1 MTAHMMQEAIPGS
14 LVKWSQ
20 WAAALQKPDEFN
32 ANRFGEINGRLAV
45 LRAHIK
51 HHHITDP
58 FVVST
63 MLLPIDDELEDWK
76 NKLPE
81 HWNPKSYYRVPTNPL
96 QPITHYLDSYYEVYS
111 DLWVAS
117 MWNNYRVVRILIHET
132 IMFITMKYGTPEQ
145 ISALQFSVKILR
157 DMTNSVCRSVVF
169 HLGFHNSTTPNS
181 STSVGLHMTDNSAI
195 PGGYLLAWPLY
206 LSGMLR
212 TTPREQKLWMASQM
226 DFIATTMG
234 LRLAHSFA
242 ETLRM
247 PDNKSFSDADIVFI
261 GEFSPQ

>member
-1 MTAHMMQEAIPGS
+1 MTAHQMQEAIPGA

-20 WAAALQKPDEFN
+20 WAGALQKPDEFN
-32 ANRFGEINGRLAV
+32 ANRFGEINGRLAIV
-45 LRAHIK
+45 RAHIK

-58 FVVST
+58 AVVST
-63 MLLPIDDELEDWK
+63 MLLPIDHELEDWK

-81 HWNPKSYYRVPTNPL
+81 HWNPKSYYQIPNNPL
-96 QPITHYLDSYYEVYS
+96 QSVKHHLDSHYEVYS

-117 MWNNYRVVRILIHET
+117 MWNNYRVVRILIHEN
-132 IMFITMKYGTPEQ
+132 IISITLKYGTSKQ
-145 ISALQFSVKILR
+145 ISALQSSVKILR
-157 DMTNSVCRSVVF
+157 DMTNSVCRSVAF
-169 HLGFHNSTTPNS
+169 HLGFHNTTAQNNS
-181 STSVGLHMTDNSAI
+181 DSVGLHMTDGGAI

-212 TTPREQKLWMASQM
+212 TTPREQKLWMASRL
-226 DFIATTMG
+226 DFIANTMG

-247 PDNKSFSDADIVFI
+247 PDEKSFSDADLWFI
-261 GEFSPQ
+261 GEFLPQ